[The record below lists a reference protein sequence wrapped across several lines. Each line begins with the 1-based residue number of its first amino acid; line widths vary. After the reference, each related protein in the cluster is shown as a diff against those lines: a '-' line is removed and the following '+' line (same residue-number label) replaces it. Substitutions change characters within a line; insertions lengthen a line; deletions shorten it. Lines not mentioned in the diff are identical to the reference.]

1 MSETRENSPSG
12 KDANSILADGGVG
25 DDSKSLEITGV
36 ENDALTDGSEEP
48 KVVYARGI
56 AEGLILRL
64 DGGCEPLRLQA
75 ALRDFMISRSDFL
88 KGASVFADWF
98 GEKPSKSLKADVVAI
113 LKKEFSVELEELP
126 DRLRSKVEVSRSDS
140 SGRKDSF
147 GNKKGD
153 GDRRGAREEG
163 SFSRNSLLGD
173 ETEVEFRVDRTEGV
187 GLSLFDGFGSTDE
200 EGFEESSDGEFS
212 EGVLAAG
219 VTEKAQGVGDVG
231 VGGVGVSD
239 VGVGDV
245 RLGAKVSGANPSRL
259 AGGMQGVGDFD
270 EESLA
275 DIPDARM
282 VFGTLRSGQRV
293 ESEHSIIVA
302 GDVNSGA
309 ELVAGGDIFVLGK
322 LRGVAHAGAYDETGA
337 GRVIFALE
345 LEPTQ
350 LRIGGVITRGGG
362 ESGSKGVSE
371 LARVD
376 GDMIVVEPY
385 QTRRASGGRVSSRR
399 GKTRGFRMK

>member
-1 MSETRENSPSG
+1 
-12 KDANSILADGGVG
+12 
-25 DDSKSLEITGV
+25 
-36 ENDALTDGSEEP
+36 
-48 KVVYARGI
+48 
-56 AEGLILRL
+56 
-64 DGGCEPLRLQA
+64 
-75 ALRDFMISRSDFL
+75 
-88 KGASVFADWF
+88 
-98 GEKPSKSLKADVVAI
+98 
-113 LKKEFSVELEELP
+113 
-126 DRLRSKVEVSRSDS
+126 
-140 SGRKDSF
+140 
-147 GNKKGD
+147 
-153 GDRRGAREEG
+153 
-163 SFSRNSLLGD
+163 
-173 ETEVEFRVDRTEGV
+173 
-187 GLSLFDGFGSTDE
+187 
-200 EGFEESSDGEFS
+200 
-212 EGVLAAG
+212 
-219 VTEKAQGVGDVG
+219 
-231 VGGVGVSD
+231 
-239 VGVGDV
+239 
-245 RLGAKVSGANPSRL
+245 
-259 AGGMQGVGDFD
+259 MQGVGDFD